1 MYVSTEDALMEA
13 LKNERARRET
23 METIRKI
30 REIGGEEAIL
40 RLAGAILT
48 GMNFNGMNQKMA

>member
-1 MYVSTEDALMEA
+1 MYKNTEEALMEA

-23 METIRKI
+23 MEIIQKV
-30 REIGGEEAIL
+30 REIGGEKEIL

-48 GMNFNGMNQKMA
+48 GMTFYGPSRKMA

>member
-1 MYVSTEDALMEA
+1 MYVSTEEALIEA

-23 METIRKI
+23 MEIIEKV

-48 GMNFNGMNQKMA
+48 GMNFNGRSHRIA

>member
-23 METIRKI
+23 METIRKV

>member
-1 MYVSTEDALMEA
+1 MYKTTEEALMEA

-23 METIRKI
+23 MEIIEKV
-30 REIGGEEAIL
+30 REMGGEEAIL

-48 GMNFNGMNQKMA
+48 GMTFNGLNRKMA